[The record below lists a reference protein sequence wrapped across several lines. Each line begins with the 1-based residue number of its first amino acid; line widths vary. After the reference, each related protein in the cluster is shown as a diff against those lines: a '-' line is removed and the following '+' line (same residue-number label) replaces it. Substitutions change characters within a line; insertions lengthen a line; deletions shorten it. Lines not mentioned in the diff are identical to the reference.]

1 MRPHSGEELSLRNL
15 ASLHLSLAVRADALL
30 AHAPGIGLHSAVLL
44 TLFHS
49 TVPSPVCQSA
59 DNAVFCVRQA
69 SELHEMPRARG
80 IGMARPKK
88 KKVEKVE
95 EVEEVEEEETPES
108 PPAPEPPAPPSP
120 PRKPMKP
127 VAAESPSKSVL
138 VRTQQESRRS
148 IKKLTREADAMV
160 ATAKLCLDDAHRRF
174 DRQMA
179 DMERDEGRKLPLKKP
194 SPSSQLMKAAGVE
207 KRFVQAHMEFYKA
220 LYEASRVYAECYDA
234 EIAVKDA
241 KIARL
246 KRQLRVARF
255 ARRRRRGWST
265 TRVRF
270 SL

>member
-15 ASLHLSLAVRADALL
+15 ASLHLSLPVRADALL

-49 TVPSPVCQSA
+49 TVPLPACRSS

-127 VAAESPSKSVL
+127 VAAESPSKSVPCEGHYGTIW
-138 VRTQQESRRS
+138 VRTPDELSTGGTAPPTHPVRQS
-148 IKKLTREADAMV
+148 IN
-160 ATAKLCLDDAHRRF
+160 
-174 DRQMA
+174 Q
-179 DMERDEGRKLPLKKP
+179 
-194 SPSSQLMKAAGVE
+194 S
-207 KRFVQAHMEFYKA
+207 
-220 LYEASRVYAECYDA
+220 
-234 EIAVKDA
+234 
-241 KIARL
+241 
-246 KRQLRVARF
+246 
-255 ARRRRRGWST
+255 
-265 TRVRF
+265 
-270 SL
+270 

>member
-1 MRPHSGEELSLRNL
+1 MFYVPQVFELL
-15 ASLHLSLAVRADALL
+15 
-30 AHAPGIGLHSAVLL
+30 
-44 TLFHS
+44 
-49 TVPSPVCQSA
+49 
-59 DNAVFCVRQA
+59 
-69 SELHEMPRARG
+69 EMPRARG
-80 IGMARPKK
+80 IGMARPRK
-88 KKVEKVE
+88 KKVEEVD
-95 EVEEVEEEETPES
+95 EVEEAEKDENPES

-148 IKKLTREADAMV
+148 IKKLTREGNAIV
-160 ATAKLCLDDAHRRF
+160 AIAKRCLDDANRRY

-194 SPSSQLMKAAGVE
+194 SPYSQLMKAAGVE

-220 LYEASRVYAECYDA
+220 LYEASRVYAESYDA